1 MRWEYDLESMESDVE
16 EREESISEADVID
29 EDLFTKLSELFNV
42 YERIVELS
50 SFGEDMSESIS
61 ILDDRFETILIKLE
75 ANYDVTKDDLDYYR
89 AKRDEILKPYTESKG
104 KAL

>member
-29 EDLFTKLSELFNV
+29 EDLFTKLSELFDV

-50 SFGEDMSESIS
+50 SFGEDMSEAIS

-89 AKRDEILKPYTESKG
+89 AKRDEILKPYIESKG